1 MQAINETFS
10 CWKSQAKQRN
20 EKKKGINKHDASFYD
35 LHLFELVIPQ
45 IPTTQHVLKFEN
57 MKVYFHFQVQNRKL
71 FASLLTGHSLQGI
84 SCSVLNKSRKSKIH
98 KLGFDTPNVAS
109 VQKHKYIELQY
120 LKRRKLFY
128 LEDHSLQQMT
138 QSRKRKER
146 EKEIEEKDFE
156 NQQRKSK
163 RMKKTLKRTQIK
175 VDNENEKEEKEMN
188 ELTLSQQKVLRSDY
202 MIRDDDDINDDDNDM
217 DPLLQITDVSM
228 DDDPLLQFSPQKN
241 DRSFDPLL
249 QFSPQRTESNFHQQ
263 NLMEI
268 DDTTDWILKMM

>member
-1 MQAINETFS
+1 
-10 CWKSQAKQRN
+10 
-20 EKKKGINKHDASFYD
+20 
-35 LHLFELVIPQ
+35 
-45 IPTTQHVLKFEN
+45 
-57 MKVYFHFQVQNRKL
+57 
-71 FASLLTGHSLQGI
+71 
-84 SCSVLNKSRKSKIH
+84 
-98 KLGFDTPNVAS
+98 
-109 VQKHKYIELQY
+109 
-120 LKRRKLFY
+120 
-128 LEDHSLQQMT
+128 
-138 QSRKRKER
+138 
-146 EKEIEEKDFE
+146 
-156 NQQRKSK
+156 
-163 RMKKTLKRTQIK
+163 MKKTLKRTQIK

>member
-1 MQAINETFS
+1 MNSNIFCGTWQYYNNDNHLQHLLVNGIILLKVMANRFVILTFRKFLLHYLFGANNRIMWLMEHTAMQAINETFS

-128 LEDHSLQQMT
+128 LKDHFL
-138 QSRKRKER
+138 
-146 EKEIEEKDFE
+146 
-156 NQQRKSK
+156 
-163 RMKKTLKRTQIK
+163 
-175 VDNENEKEEKEMN
+175 
-188 ELTLSQQKVLRSDY
+188 
-202 MIRDDDDINDDDNDM
+202 
-217 DPLLQITDVSM
+217 
-228 DDDPLLQFSPQKN
+228 
-241 DRSFDPLL
+241 
-249 QFSPQRTESNFHQQ
+249 
-263 NLMEI
+263 
-268 DDTTDWILKMM
+268 